1 MGTTFDYSAISP
13 SDAAD
18 LRKIAAEV
26 RELVNRM
33 TPLLIDIG
41 ERLISAKAKLPHG
54 TFETYC
60 RAEARVNPR
69 RAQLCMRLARF
80 ARSHSQTHAFAARTG
95 YMLAKTNTPPQVIA
109 EVMTEARAGR
119 APSHSDVESRIAATK
134 SEKSSS
140 SVLDVDKLAARLLD
154 ALDEDDVR
162 NVILLVGKGT
172 RAVTSL
178 FCERLRAGLQQQRS
192 PNASEVSSQSPN

>member
-18 LRKIAAEV
+18 LREIAAEV
-26 RELVNRM
+26 RDLVKRM
-33 TPLLIDIG
+33 TPMLIEIG
-41 ERLISAKAKLPHG
+41 ERLTSAKAKLPHG
-54 TFETYC
+54 TFAAFC
-60 RAEARVNPR
+60 WDEAHVRPR

-80 ARSHSQTHAFAARTG
+80 ARSHSQTDAFAARTG
-95 YMLAKTNTPPQVIA
+95 YMLAKTTTPPQVIA
-109 EVMTEARAGR
+109 EVMTEACAGR
-119 APSHSDVESRIAATK
+119 APSHDNVKSRIAAAK
-134 SEKSSS
+134 SGAPAS

-172 RAVTSL
+172 KAVTSL
-178 FCERLRAGLQQQRS
+178 FCERLRAGLQQR
-192 PNASEVSSQSPN
+192 PKPDASEVSSQSPR